1 MKNLFFFSALL
12 CLGSCIPNVP
22 ILSKVPTNAK
32 PGPFVATDPELNMNA
47 SQLITHWG
55 YPVEQ
60 YDVTS
65 EDGYISYIFRIP
77 RGRNETTNQQNKPV
91 VFMQHG
97 LECDCT
103 NWITNLPSESAAFVF
118 ADNGFDVWLGN
129 ARGNTYGLRHLT
141 MSYKNT
147 DFWQFTWDEMAKYDI
162 PAQVNAVLSMTN
174 QTQLYYMGHSEG
186 TLVGFAQFSQDKEF
200 AKKIKQFYA
209 LGPVSTVKHVKG
221 PLRWIA
227 PFTNEIDFL
236 CKIFGYNEFLPN
248 SIWMDMMA
256 EFFCGD
262 AVLDDIC
269 DDVLFLIAGPD
280 STQLNTS
287 RVPVYVS
294 HTPAGTSTNNVV
306 HFGQMIKSGLMQMFD
321 YGSKKK
327 NKQHYNQDKPPVYD
341 VTQMETPVALF
352 YGSDDWLA
360 DPTDVQG
367 LIPKLK
373 NLFSSNY
380 LVGFNHLDFIWGMRA
395 SQEVYLP
402 IVNMIK
408 ADLQSK

>member
-1 MKNLFFFSALL
+1 MGKFP
-12 CLGSCIPNVP
+12 LGKAP
-22 ILSKVPTNAK
+22 NAK
-32 PGPFVATDPELNMNA
+32 PGSFISTDPEQNMNA
-47 SQLITHWG
+47 SQLISYWG

-77 RGRNETTNQQNKPV
+77 YGKNASTNTGPNKPV

-103 NWITNLPSESAAFVF
+103 NWITNLPSESAGFVF
-118 ADNGFDVWLGN
+118 ADAGFDVWLGN
-129 ARGNTYGLRHLT
+129 ARGCTYGLRHQTL
-141 MSYKNT
+141 SYKDT
-147 DFWQFTWDEMAKYDI
+147 AFWQFTWDEMAKYDI
-162 PAQVNAVLSMTN
+162 PAQVNAVLSMTG
-174 QTQLYYMGHSEG
+174 QSQLYYMGHSEG
-186 TLVGFAQFSQDKEF
+186 TLVGFAEFSQDQDF

-209 LGPVSTVKHVKG
+209 LGPVATVKNLMG
-221 PLRWIA
+221 PLSWIA
-227 PFTNEIDFL
+227 PFTNEIDLL
-236 CKIFGYNEFLPN
+236 CEIFGYNEFLPN

-256 EFFCGD
+256 ALFCGD
-262 AVLDDIC
+262 EAIAGLC

-306 HFGQMIKSGLMQMFD
+306 HFGQMVKSGLMQMYD
-321 YGSKKK
+321 WGSKKK
-327 NKQHYNQDKPPVYD
+327 NKEHYNQDKPPVYD
-341 VTQMETPVALF
+341 VTQMNTPVALF
-352 YGSDDWLA
+352 YGSNDWLA
-360 DPTDVQG
+360 DPTDVEM

-395 SQEVYLP
+395 AEEVYLP
-402 IVNMIK
+402 IIQMIK
-408 ADLQSK
+408 ADLQQN

>member
-1 MKNLFFFSALL
+1 
-12 CLGSCIPNVP
+12 
-22 ILSKVPTNAK
+22 
-32 PGPFVATDPELNMNA
+32 
-47 SQLITHWG
+47 
-55 YPVEQ
+55 
-60 YDVTS
+60 
-65 EDGYISYIFRIP
+65 
-77 RGRNETTNQQNKPV
+77 
-91 VFMQHG
+91 MQHG

-103 NWITNLPSESAAFVF
+103 NWITNLPHESAGFVF
-118 ADNGFDVWLGN
+118 ADAGFDVWLGN

-141 MSYKNT
+141 MSYKDT
-147 DFWQFTWDEMAKYDI
+147 DFWQFTWDEMAKYDM
-162 PAQVNAVLSMTN
+162 PAQINAVLSMTN
-174 QTQLYYMGHSEG
+174 QNQLYYMGHSEG
-186 TLVGFAQFSQDKEF
+186 TLTAFAQLSQDQDF
-200 AKKIKQFYA
+200 AKKIKKFFA
-209 LGPVSTVKHVKG
+209 LGPVSTVKDVQG

-256 EFFCGD
+256 KFFCGNE
-262 AVLDDIC
+262 VLDGIC

-341 VTQMETPVALF
+341 VTQMQTPVALF
-352 YGSDDWLA
+352 YGSNDWLA
-360 DPTDVQG
+360 DPTDVQA

-395 SQEVYLP
+395 TQEVYLP
-402 IVNMIK
+402 IVQMIK
-408 ADLQSK
+408 EDLQDGSQ